1 MMYEGFANV
10 YDHMMNHIPYET
22 WFENLLQYLHEK
34 GVLKRAVPIFCICIR
49 TWKKWNWTAR

>member
-22 WFENLLQYLHEK
+22 C
-34 GVLKRAVPIFCICIR
+34 LKIFCSICMR
-49 TWKKWNWTAR
+49 GAF

>member
-22 WFENLLQYLHEK
+22 WFENLLQYFL
-34 GVLKRAVPIFCICIR
+34 LPPLNI
-49 TWKKWNWTAR
+49 WKDKYTNEIDETLV

>member
-34 GVLKRAVPIFCICIR
+34 SVLNGRMRYRRNDGEICGCRI
-49 TWKKWNWTAR
+49 